1 MYIQH
6 MLIQKTGVFT
16 INVFSQTL
24 SPFYI
29 LIYFDEHFFFCNVFY
44 EFINTTAALWI
55 SSLIRVLR

>member
-29 LIYFDEHFFFCNVFY
+29 LIYFDEHFFFAMCFMNS
-44 EFINTTAALWI
+44 II
-55 SSLIRVLR
+55 PLRHFGFRLLFGC